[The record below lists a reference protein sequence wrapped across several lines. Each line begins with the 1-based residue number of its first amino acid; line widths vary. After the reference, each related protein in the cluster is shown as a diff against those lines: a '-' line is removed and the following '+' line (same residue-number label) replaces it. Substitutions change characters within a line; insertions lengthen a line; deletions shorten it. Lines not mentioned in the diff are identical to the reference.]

1 MGRGNER
8 RDMAD
13 KCYTCGMTWA
23 DWQESLLSA
32 TEDDPFGARCVDPE
46 DGDEGE
52 EHDWE
57 D

>member
-1 MGRGNER
+1 
-8 RDMAD
+8 MAD